1 MKKIIIEGRTK
12 EVDYLMQVLPQ
23 AGLNVKAV
31 KAKIHCRNE
40 RPEFEKEWSKAMP
53 ASDFKREMAKTIRKH
68 GKKCKL

>member
-1 MKKIIIEGRTK
+1 
-12 EVDYLMQVLPQ
+12 MQVLPQ

-31 KAKIHCRNE
+31 KKQKSIAEMND
-40 RPEFEKEWSKAMP
+40 PEFEKEWSKAMP